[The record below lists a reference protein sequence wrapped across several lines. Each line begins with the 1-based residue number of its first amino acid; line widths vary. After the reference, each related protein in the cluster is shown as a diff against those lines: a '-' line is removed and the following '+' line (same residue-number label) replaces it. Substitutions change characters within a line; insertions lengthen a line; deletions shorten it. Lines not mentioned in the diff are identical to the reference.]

1 MEYKEIKFDSQT
13 ISDDCLINQTEKQAI
28 DIAIERIR
36 INMIKIVKKENTGKG
51 FKYELAFIIKRPKQ
65 MSTKE

>member
-1 MEYKEIKFDSQT
+1 MEYKDIKYNSQT

-36 INMIKIVKKENTGKG
+36 INMIEIVKKENTEKG
-51 FKYELAFIIKRPKQ
+51 FKYELAFIIKRPK
-65 MSTKE
+65 KE